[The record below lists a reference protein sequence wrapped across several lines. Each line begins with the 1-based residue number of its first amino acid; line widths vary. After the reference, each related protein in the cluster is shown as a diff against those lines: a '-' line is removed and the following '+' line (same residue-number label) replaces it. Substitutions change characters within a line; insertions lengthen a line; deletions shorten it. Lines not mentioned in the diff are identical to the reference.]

1 MQAIGVIPARW
12 ASTRFEG
19 KVLAKINGRPMIEHV
34 WQRSRQSRL
43 LKEVIIACDDERI
56 AKAARAFGA
65 KAVLTSRDH
74 ASGTDRVAEAAA
86 NVTAEIIVNIQG
98 DEPLIRPG
106 IIDDLV
112 TALTTDPACV
122 VA

>member
-56 AKAARAFGA
+56 ATSIARQ
-65 KAVLTSRDH
+65 D
-74 ASGTDRVAEAAA
+74 AELARLDAYG
-86 NVTAEIIVNIQG
+86 E
-98 DEPLIRPG
+98 R
-106 IIDDLV
+106 
-112 TALTTDPACV
+112 
-122 VA
+122 